1 MKAKALLAS
10 MLLCAVMAQAQDDPT
25 IMTIN
30 GQKVSRSEFEYS
42 YNKNNT
48 DGVID
53 KKSVDEYVDLFVNYK
68 LKVQAALDAK
78 MDTLPSFKKEFRGY
92 RDQQI
97 RPSFVT
103 DDDVEAEAKLVYENT
118 KKQIGDKGL
127 FTASHILLRLGQ
139 KAPQSEQDAAKQRI
153 DSIYNALLGGADFA
167 DMARKVSQDPGTASK
182 GGKLPQLGPGQL
194 VKEFED
200 VAYSLQPGEMSKPF
214 LSPFGYHIVKMIERS
229 QLPSYDSLRTDIMR
243 FIEARGVREHI
254 ANKKL
259 KEMAEQSQG
268 KLTEEQI
275 MDQRA
280 EEMQAKDPD
289 LKYLVKEYYDGL
301 LLFEISNANVWDK
314 AAKDLKGQEKYFKK
328 NKKKYKWDTPR
339 FKGIAYHTREAKD
352 VEAVKKSLKG
362 VSFDKWAETLRKTFN
377 NDSILR
383 IRVEKGLFK
392 QGDNKLVDKQV
403 FKQNV
408 EVKPTPD
415 YPNDATY
422 GEVLKAPKSYEDV
435 KEAVLADYQDEL
447 EKEWVAQLRKKYKV
461 EIDRSVL
468 STVNKHN

>member
-1 MKAKALLAS
+1 M
-10 MLLCAVMAQAQDDPT
+10 
-25 IMTIN
+25 
-30 GQKVSRSEFEYS
+30 
-42 YNKNNT
+42 
-48 DGVID
+48 
-53 KKSVDEYVDLFVNYK
+53 
-68 LKVQAALDAK
+68 
-78 MDTLPSFKKEFRGY
+78 
-92 RDQQI
+92 
-97 RPSFVT
+97 
-103 DDDVEAEAKLVYENT
+103 
-118 KKQIGDKGL
+118 
-127 FTASHILLRLGQ
+127 
-139 KAPQSEQDAAKQRI
+139 
-153 DSIYNALLGGADFA
+153 
-167 DMARKVSQDPGTASK
+167 
-182 GGKLPQLGPGQL
+182 
-194 VKEFED
+194 
-200 VAYSLQPGEMSKPF
+200 
-214 LSPFGYHIVKMIERS
+214 
-229 QLPSYDSLRTDIMR
+229 
-243 FIEARGVREHI
+243 
-254 ANKKL
+254 
-259 KEMAEQSQG
+259 
-268 KLTEEQI
+268 
-275 MDQRA
+275 
-280 EEMQAKDPD
+280 
-289 LKYLVKEYYDGL
+289 
-301 LLFEISNANVWDK
+301 WDK

>member
-1 MKAKALLAS
+1 
-10 MLLCAVMAQAQDDPT
+10 
-25 IMTIN
+25 
-30 GQKVSRSEFEYS
+30 
-42 YNKNNT
+42 
-48 DGVID
+48 
-53 KKSVDEYVDLFVNYK
+53 
-68 LKVQAALDAK
+68 
-78 MDTLPSFKKEFRGY
+78 
-92 RDQQI
+92 
-97 RPSFVT
+97 
-103 DDDVEAEAKLVYENT
+103 
-118 KKQIGDKGL
+118 
-127 FTASHILLRLGQ
+127 
-139 KAPQSEQDAAKQRI
+139 
-153 DSIYNALLGGADFA
+153 
-167 DMARKVSQDPGTASK
+167 
-182 GGKLPQLGPGQL
+182 
-194 VKEFED
+194 
-200 VAYSLQPGEMSKPF
+200 MSKPF

-259 KEMAEQSQG
+259 KEMADQSQG

>member
-182 GGKLPQLGPGQL
+182 GGQLPQLGPGQL

-243 FIEARGVREHI
+243 FIESRGVREHI

-259 KEMAEQSQG
+259 KEMADQSQG

-314 AAKDLKGQEKYFKK
+314 A
-328 NKKKYKWDTPR
+328 PR
-339 FKGIAYHTREAKD
+339 TWR
-352 VEAVKKSLKG
+352 
-362 VSFDKWAETLRKTFN
+362 
-377 NDSILR
+377 
-383 IRVEKGLFK
+383 
-392 QGDNKLVDKQV
+392 
-403 FKQNV
+403 
-408 EVKPTPD
+408 P
-415 YPNDATY
+415 
-422 GEVLKAPKSYEDV
+422 
-435 KEAVLADYQDEL
+435 
-447 EKEWVAQLRKKYKV
+447 
-461 EIDRSVL
+461 
-468 STVNKHN
+468 

>member
-1 MKAKALLAS
+1 M
-10 MLLCAVMAQAQDDPT
+10 
-25 IMTIN
+25 
-30 GQKVSRSEFEYS
+30 
-42 YNKNNT
+42 
-48 DGVID
+48 
-53 KKSVDEYVDLFVNYK
+53 
-68 LKVQAALDAK
+68 
-78 MDTLPSFKKEFRGY
+78 LPS
-92 RDQQI
+92 
-97 RPSFVT
+97 S
-103 DDDVEAEAKLVYENT
+103 
-118 KKQIGDKGL
+118 
-127 FTASHILLRLGQ
+127 ASTL
-139 KAPQSEQDAAKQRI
+139 SAAKQRI

-182 GGKLPQLGPGQL
+182 GGQLPQLGPGQL

-259 KEMAEQSQG
+259 KEMADQSQG

-280 EEMQAKDPD
+280 EEMQAKDQD

-339 FKGIAYHTREAKD
+339 FKGIAYHTRDAKD